1 MDKGIEERLVRN
13 GRKTSVGCK
22 RGMEKE
28 TDKTNVGRV

>member
-13 GRKTSVGCK
+13 GRETSAGCK

-28 TDKTNVGRV
+28 TDKRNVGRV